1 MTPLPEQPEAFAEQV
16 LFLLHRLKPELNAE
30 LTGPTELV
38 VDGRRLDLDNL
49 MRLVKTD
56 FDRGLEIVEQ
66 YLDHLFDDDTFAA
79 AALPWDLAKTKI
91 MPRIQPESIF
101 DHLCREQVAHVPWV
115 NNTVIVFVIDL
126 PNMTVSVTTE
136 QLMRWGVTPEDLDL
150 IARTNLD
157 EATPHF
163 ELRSLEAEDGGQAM
177 LLTFQDG
184 YDASRLLIDGL
195 HATLAPELGES
206 FYAAAPSRDMLLAFS
221 GVPAEFVD
229 RICDKI
235 REDFQR
241 LPYPITPELFV
252 VCRDGVAG
260 TAKRV
265 GEKGDENDWRLAA

>member
-1 MTPLPEQPEAFAEQV
+1 MTPLPEEPEAFAEQV
-16 LFLLHRLKPELNAE
+16 LILLNRLKPELNAE

-56 FDRGLEIVEQ
+56 HDRGLEIVEQ

-79 AALPWDLAKTKI
+79 AMLPWDVAKAKI
-91 MPRIQPESIF
+91 MPRIQPSTIF
-101 DHLCREQVAHVPWV
+101 EHLCREQVAHVPWV

-126 PNMTVSVTTE
+126 PHMTVSVTTE
-136 QLMRWGVTPEDLDL
+136 QMMRWGVTPDELDL
-150 IARTNLD
+150 IARANLD
-157 EATPHF
+157 HATPHF
-163 ELRSLEAEDGGQAM
+163 ELRSLESEDGGQAM

-195 HATLAPELGES
+195 HATLAPELGET

-221 GVPAEFVD
+221 GVPQEFVD
-229 RICDKI
+229 RICEKI

-260 TAKRV
+260 TARLA
-265 GEKGDENDWRLAA
+265 DDQDWRLAA

>member
-1 MTPLPEQPEAFAEQV
+1 MTPLPEEPEAFAEQV
-16 LFLLHRLKPELNAE
+16 LTLLNRMKPELNAE

-38 VDGRRLDLDNL
+38 VDGRRLDLENL

-56 FDRGLEIVEQ
+56 FDRGVEIVEQ

-91 MPRIQPESIF
+91 MPRIQPVSIF
-101 DHLCREQVAHVPWV
+101 DHLSREQVAHVPWV

-126 PNMTVSVTTE
+126 PNMTVSVTTD
-136 QLMRWGVTPEDLDL
+136 QMLRWGTTADELDL
-150 IARTNLD
+150 IARHNLD
-157 EATPHF
+157 HATPHF
-163 ELRSLEAEDGGQAM
+163 ELRSLESEDGGQAM

-195 HATLAPELGES
+195 HATLAPELGQT

-221 GVPAEFVD
+221 GIPQKFVD
-229 RICDKI
+229 RLRDKI
-235 REDFQR
+235 RDDFQR
-241 LPYPITPELFV
+241 LPYPITPDLFV

-260 TAKRV
+260 TAPS
-265 GEKGDENDWRLAA
+265 GANHDDDIDWRLAA